1 MGNLLHLQGMMNN
14 LPTSCKICAPIIL
27 MGGGKILHSLAKNSI
42 YLINTK
48 PFVPEFQEQKAF
60 VYSDLKLFP
69 EITHNTIQDGKVN
82 LH

>member
-1 MGNLLHLQGMMNN
+1 MGILLYLRSMMND
-14 LPTSCKICAPIIL
+14 LPTSCKNCAPIIL
-27 MGGGKILHSLAKNSI
+27 LGGGRYYIAKNSI

-60 VYSDLKLFP
+60 VYSDHKLFP
-69 EITHNTIQDGKVN
+69 EITLNTIQNGKVN